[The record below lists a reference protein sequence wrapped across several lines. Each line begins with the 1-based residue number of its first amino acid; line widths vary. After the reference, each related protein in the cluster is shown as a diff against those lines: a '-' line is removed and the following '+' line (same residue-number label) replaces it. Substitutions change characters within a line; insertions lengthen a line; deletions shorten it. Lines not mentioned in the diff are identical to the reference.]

1 MMAPPEMSTP
11 APYGGGHTG
20 TTAAAPFFPTPA
32 PQVTTNPRMTP
43 FQLSVNQQRARES
56 MKAATFAKAAPLPY
70 KPIPAPAPTTLPEAS
85 PENTVQ
91 FDYNNNRAGQMEHA
105 PLFYPS
111 DLSGQAQPQQAPT
124 VPGFQSQA
132 PAGMQYSGANGVGPL
147 AEKTAQAARDAY
159 VQSRTD
165 TANAQDRGPGLG
177 VNSYANAEL
186 QQDANTRANE
196 AATAP
201 NAKDEYYQ
209 GRAAEANARAEKLI
223 PEQAAAVKAKGEST
237 AALTQPKADNLAA
250 GTEATKAK
258 GAAATANA
266 ATNAKNALTKQQAT
280 EDRMLVEKLKT
291 AEQKLR
297 GENRLSESARRQVI
311 NQKIT
316 DLNRRRHIAVSA
328 GINTADPGGLNEQ
341 INKAIEELNPK
352 APATQPAGGVGGVPL
367 QNNPPGTVGGGPA
380 TQPSASTGP
389 LQGHDP
395 QNLTP
400 ENLQHTASLHGITVE
415 EVKRRLQLA

>member
-20 TTAAAPFFPTPA
+20 TTAAAPYFPTPA
-32 PQVTTNPRMTP
+32 PQVTTNPRLTP
-43 FQLSVNQQRARES
+43 FQLSVNQQRAREARS
-56 MKAATFAKAAPLPY
+56 AATFAKAAPLPMAPVPTPAMQPTMDQQFNQNY
-70 KPIPAPAPTTLPEAS
+70 NPGGIQASTAAPGMAQPATVPMGQTPTPVAPA
-85 PENTVQ
+85 
-91 FDYNNNRAGQMEHA
+91 A
-105 PLFYPS
+105 P
-111 DLSGQAQPQQAPT
+111 Q
-124 VPGFQSQA
+124 
-132 PAGMQYSGANGVGPL
+132 MQYSGAFGTGPQAQQQ
-147 AEKTAQAARDAY
+147 AEAARSAF
-159 VQSRTD
+159 VQRHED
-165 TANAQDRGPGLG
+165 VANSADRGPGLG

-186 QQDANTRANE
+186 QQDANTRAND
-196 AATAP
+196 AADTP
-201 NAKDEYYQ
+201 SAKDEYYQ
-209 GRAAEANARAEKLI
+209 GRAAEANARATELV
-223 PEQAAAVKAKGEST
+223 PAQAGAAKAKGESLT
-237 AALTQPKADNLAA
+237 ALTQPKVDNLKA
-250 GTEATKAK
+250 GTDATKAK

-380 TQPSASTGP
+380 TQPSASAGQ
-389 LQGHDP
+389 LNGHDP
-395 QNLTP
+395 ANLTD
-400 ENLQHTASLHGITVE
+400 ENLQHTADKHGITVE
-415 EVKRRLQLA
+415 EVKRRLGIGEQ